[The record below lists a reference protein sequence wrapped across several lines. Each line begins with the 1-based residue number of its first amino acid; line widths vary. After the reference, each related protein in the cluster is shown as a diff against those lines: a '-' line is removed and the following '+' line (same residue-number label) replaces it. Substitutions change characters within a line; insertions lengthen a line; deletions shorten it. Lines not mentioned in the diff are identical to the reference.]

1 MAEQMAIFPH
11 KISENNVILNNASLD
26 ETQTV
31 AQTETSSEIHDKH
44 GEEIFYQ
51 SAEFWVGFAFVL
63 VVVTLIKPIGKA
75 LKALLVKRQNQIID
89 QISQAEQLRN
99 DAQLLLAQYEKKFLH
114 VKDEAGVILDNSEKE
129 IELLKN
135 EEIQKLERDLDVRRK
150 EVENSISATAEKVK
164 NEINQKIAALTVNKV
179 KAYIGSNLSPAKHAD
194 LIDKSLDKIVQKIAQ
209 LQQK

>member
-1 MAEQMAIFPH
+1 MTGQTINNQI
-11 KISENNVILNNASLD
+11 KISENDNILLNVSEDVAA
-26 ETQTV
+26 TV
-31 AQTETSSEIHDKH
+31 DKTENLSVLEAH
-44 GEEIFYQ
+44 GEEVFYQ
-51 SAEFWVGFAFVL
+51 TAEFWVGFAFIL
-63 VVVTLIKPIGKA
+63 VVVLLFKPLGKM
-75 LKALLVKRQNQIID
+75 LKSMLVKRRSEIID
-89 QISQAEQLRN
+89 QITQAEHLRD
-99 DAQLLLAQYEKKFLH
+99 DAQKLLAQYEKKFLH
-114 VKDEAGVILDNSEKE
+114 VKDEASVILDNSEKE